1 MVSDLFIFF
10 NILDFMTLILLD
22 SVDWSDVY
30 GSVPQSIISVEKD
43 TISSLIQSK
52 IELVIEILIIIDPSK
67 WK

>member
-1 MVSDLFIFF
+1 
-10 NILDFMTLILLD
+10 MTLILLD